1 MIYNIE
7 TLSKSDLFRLIMGIH
22 DHYKIDAIDAG
33 RIIVEL
39 GKTELSDQ
47 QKRTTKDIANTGYPS
62 GKLWET
68 AIQMNRDKEKD
79 ETNEPYGNHLLSGN
93 QKECSDNSADIR
105 LNIVGRVDLESINQ
119 RMRPEKKIRLNKVA
133 TELNVGIRTIVEFL
147 SKKGHNIEAKPNT
160 KITNQQYDLVLAA
173 FGNERVVKEKS
184 NKKDSIRTGGN
195 RVINIGDNNPKQMS
209 KNAKKKERKRAER
222 RAMMATKD
230 T

>member
-7 TLSKSDLFRLIMGIH
+7 TLSKSVLLRLIMGIH
-22 DHYKIDAIDAG
+22 EHYQIDGIDDD
-33 RIIVEL
+33 RIREEL
-39 GKTELSDQ
+39 YKTETLERGKQ
-47 QKRTTKDIANTGYPS
+47 IAKDIATIGYSS
-62 GKLWET
+62 GKLWEAPT
-68 AIQMNRDKEKD
+68 QIIGNKDKD
-79 ETNEPYGNHLLSGN
+79 ETKEPSDNNHLSGG
-93 QKECSDNSADIR
+93 QEECHDNSSDIH
-105 LNIVGRVDLESINQ
+105 LSSVGRIDLESINQ

-195 RVINIGDNNPKQMS
+195 RVINIGDNNLKQMS